1 MNKNKAKSA
10 SDERIT
16 KYYVRITQCFSSLRR
31 RFVQKIKAMKRLS
44 YKLLLLSS
52 LLFLFPCTAPVYSQ
66 ESPKGIFIPH
76 KQAQEDDY
84 QNPDS
89 RFNYKYK
96 AESENFVVFWDKSF
110 GLNPANYPDKKRR
123 FNPDE
128 FLKEGERFFAY
139 YRDKLKF
146 VDKKRSNLK
155 KHKMILYMYNDAET
169 TAYGWGADKVGMMWF
184 RPCRILQYPY
194 CPLAHEMAHSFQ
206 YMVEA
211 DGHKGYAGHSIIE
224 YCAQWMLW
232 QVYPD
237 WTTIENYHL
246 KSYMDKT
253 HYALM
258 HRTNMYHAPQMM
270 EYWSNKHGLGIIGR
284 MWRETKADE
293 DPVSTYQRLTKIS
306 QKQFNDEVYD
316 AATRFVTWDIPRIEK
331 VCAQYA
337 NQHHSKLD
345 AIGNSWYQIAASR
358 CPQNYGYNAIRL
370 NVPDEGEKI
379 SLDFK
384 GIAGDKRFCTLHSDR
399 AGWRYGFL
407 AVKKNGKTKYGKMHI
422 GKNGENEV
430 ISFNI
435 PKDTEYLWLI
445 VTGASTKH
453 NKHLKEKK
461 DEIYEQWPYQIRLSG
476 TTPHKAVLNS
486 PK

>member
-1 MNKNKAKSA
+1 
-10 SDERIT
+10 
-16 KYYVRITQCFSSLRR
+16 
-31 RFVQKIKAMKRLS
+31 MKQLS
-44 YKLLLLSS
+44 YNLLLLVSF
-52 LLFLFPCTAPVYSQ
+52 LFLFNEATIAQPKKL
-66 ESPKGIFIPH
+66 EKGILIPG

-84 QNPDS
+84 NNPES
-89 RFNYKYK
+89 RFNYQYK

-110 GLNPANYPDKKRR
+110 GKDPTKYPDEKRR

-128 FLKEGERFFAY
+128 FLKEGERFFTY

-146 VDKKRSNLK
+146 VDKKNSNLK

-169 TAYGWGADKVGMMWF
+169 TAYGWGGDEVGIMWF
-184 RPCRILQYPY
+184 RPCRIQKYPY

-211 DGHKGYAGHSIIE
+211 DGHIGYSGHSIIE

-232 QVYPD
+232 QVYPE

-246 KSYMDKT
+246 KAYMDKT

-270 EYWSNKHGLGIIGR
+270 EYWSNKHGSDFIGR
-284 MWRETKADE
+284 MWRETKKEE
-293 DPVSTYQRLTKIS
+293 DPVSTYQRLTKIN

-337 NQHHSKLD
+337 NQHHSKLN
-345 AIGNSWYQIAASR
+345 AIGNSWYEIAQNR

-370 NVPDEGEKI
+370 DIPKASDKI
-379 SLDFK
+379 SVDFK
-384 GIAGDKRFCTLHSDR
+384 GIAGDKRFCMLHSDR

-407 AVKKNGKTKYGKMHI
+407 AVRKDGKRTYGKMNVGKNGKNKT
-422 GKNGENEV
+422 V
-430 ISFNI
+430 SFKV
-435 PKDTEYLWLI
+435 PKDTEYLWLV
-445 VTGASTKH
+445 VTGAPTIHS
-453 NKHLKEKK
+453 KHLREKEN
-461 DEIYEQWPYQIRLSG
+461 EVYEQWPYQIRLSG
-476 TTPHKAVLNS
+476 TSPYNNVLQAQ
-486 PK
+486 K